1 MHRSQRPAC
10 RRLERVIGR
19 EYVGRGRSGREAARA
34 ALSGRACG
42 AARTRDGNVE
52 AIRTL
57 VVAKRSARST
67 KIKTLNQ
74 IRHLSYTA
82 PEQLRLRPKEVSRQ
96 QLAARAA
103 ALRQGSAKAW

>member
-1 MHRSQRPAC
+1 M
-10 RRLERVIGR
+10 
-19 EYVGRGRSGREAARA
+19 
-34 ALSGRACG
+34 
-42 AARTRDGNVE
+42 
-52 AIRTL
+52 
-57 VVAKRSARST
+57 VAKRSARST